1 MSKVWEKFDK
11 LFDTESLV
19 NDVEEA
25 KENNAGY
32 KEVPHGNYEV
42 SIEKLELV
50 ASKAGDP
57 MVTCWFNVLEGEYK
71 GSKIFMNQVI
81 TKGFQIHIANEFLRS
96 LESGQDIEFKS
107 YSQYG
112 ELLMDVLEAV
122 DGTFEYSLKYEKG
135 KKDFST
141 YEIADVFEVE

>member
-25 KENNAGY
+25 KENNSSY

-141 YEIADVFEVE
+141 YEIADVFEVD